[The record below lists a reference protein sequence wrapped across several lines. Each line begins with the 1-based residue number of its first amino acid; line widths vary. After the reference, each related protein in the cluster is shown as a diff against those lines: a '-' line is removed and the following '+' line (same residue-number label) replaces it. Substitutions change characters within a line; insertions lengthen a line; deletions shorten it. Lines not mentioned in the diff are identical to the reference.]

1 MAGRYTTSPGGAQA
15 AASSGGSG
23 RRYPTQGKSV
33 SASGGDGDD
42 GRDPDDEE
50 LAPRQSR
57 PRLTRVGFGPTS
69 VAALHQRWTHDLR
82 GALAF
87 LVQAYPAPEAQA
99 RGMEAAARRLRR
111 LVALQESLIDDLA
124 GHEPDPPEMQSLD
137 GLWQQA
143 FRTASAGQRGLQLE
157 LGSTP
162 GLQVRTRAPAD
173 VQGLTAL
180 LLFSHAAVGS
190 KGSIPVTHER
200 LDDARLASKV
210 RLPAGIWERM
220 GDDPAV
226 LPPAPIEPI
235 EWWLAV
241 RGLAR
246 AGARVEVDRAAEG
259 EPLRVVWSTM

>member
-1 MAGRYTTSPGGAQA
+1 VDVLRRKSALLVEQIPSL
-15 AASSGGSG
+15 
-23 RRYPTQGKSV
+23 RRYARALTGHADQADELVQDCLERAWSRLHLWRRGTTMRPWLFTIMHNLYVNAVRQG
-33 SASGGDGDD
+33 
-42 GRDPDDEE
+42 
-50 LAPRQSR
+50 LSR
-57 PRLTRVGFGPTS
+57 P
-69 VAALHQRWTHDLR
+69 A
-82 GALAF
+82 
-87 LVQAYPAPEAQA
+87 
-99 RGMEAAARRLRR
+99 
-111 LVALQESLIDDLA
+111 
-124 GHEPDPPEMQSLD
+124 MQSLD

-180 LLFSHAAVGS
+180 LLFSHAAVGP